1 VTAITEASIAD
12 AKLLLVTNKGSS
24 GDTISHKTDVTVDL
38 TSTTAV
44 AADLKA
50 INGETTGLV
59 DASTVQT
66 ITALAAAD
74 YALVGGASATGNAVK
89 TKSNVAVTFDD
100 AISAANVNTVRG
112 LTGGVVTATVTAGTA
127 ADLVTGLSNS
137 GEDALTLSLT
147 AATQAADKINTL
159 NGLTSV
165 PIVASAATKIT
176 GLAADI
182 NTVLTA
188 VTAGTVGAL
197 KTGVEIDV
205 SAGSVAMAH
214 LKAIEAATTGFV
226 DASLVTGI
234 TAASIDD
241 AKLLLVTNKG
251 SSGDAISHKSSVTV
265 DLTSTTAVAA
275 DLKAIDGETT
285 GLVDASTVQTI
296 TALAAADYALVGG
309 TLASGNAVK
318 TKSDV
323 AVTFDDAISA
333 ANVDTVRGLTE
344 GVVTAT
350 VTAGTAADLVTALTN
365 TGVDA
370 LTLSLTAAT
379 QAADKINTLNGL
391 TSAPIVANL
400 ATEITGTA
408 TNIATLLGAVTAGT
422 VGALKT
428 DVALTASAANNTEAT
443 SIFAATTT
451 GVTTVALAS
460 YSAGATFALRAGDKI
475 DLTAFSSGLTGTAD
489 AAADGTISADD
500 GWDLVGNVLYF
511 DATTAAGHGTIGSIT
526 ITGTAGTPT
535 MAAGVFT
542 F

>member
-1 VTAITEASIAD
+1 VN
-12 AKLLLVTNKGSS
+12 L
-24 GDTISHKTDVTVDL
+24 KTLDG
-38 TSTTAV
+38 
-44 AADLKA
+44 K
-50 INGETTGLV
+50 TTGLV
-59 DASTVQT
+59 DASAVSAINT
-66 ITALAAAD
+66 LAAAD
-74 YALVGGASATGNAVK
+74 FALVGGSSATG
-89 TKSNVAVTFDD
+89 D
-100 AISAANVNTVRG
+100 
-112 LTGGVVTATVTAGTA
+112 
-127 ADLVTGLSNS
+127 
-137 GEDALTLSLT
+137 
-147 AATQAADKINTL
+147 
-159 NGLTSV
+159 
-165 PIVASAATKIT
+165 
-176 GLAADI
+176 
-182 NTVLTA
+182 
-188 VTAGTVGAL
+188 
-197 KTGVEIDV
+197 
-205 SAGSVAMAH
+205 
-214 LKAIEAATTGFV
+214 
-226 DASLVTGI
+226 
-234 TAASIDD
+234 
-241 AKLLLVTNKG
+241 
-251 SSGDAISHKSSVTV
+251 
-265 DLTSTTAVAA
+265 
-275 DLKAIDGETT
+275 
-285 GLVDASTVQTI
+285 
-296 TALAAADYALVGG
+296 
-309 TLASGNAVK
+309 AVK

-323 AVTFDDAISA
+323 AVTFSDAISA
-333 ANVDTVRGLTE
+333 ANVDTVRGLTG

-535 MAAGVFT
+535 MAGGVFT

>member
-1 VTAITEASIAD
+1 
-12 AKLLLVTNKGSS
+12 
-24 GDTISHKTDVTVDL
+24 
-38 TSTTAV
+38 
-44 AADLKA
+44 
-50 INGETTGLV
+50 
-59 DASTVQT
+59 
-66 ITALAAAD
+66 
-74 YALVGGASATGNAVK
+74 
-89 TKSNVAVTFDD
+89 
-100 AISAANVNTVRG
+100 
-112 LTGGVVTATVTAGTA
+112 LTG
-127 ADLVTGLSNS
+127 
-137 GEDALTLSLT
+137 
-147 AATQAADKINTL
+147 
-159 NGLTSV
+159 
-165 PIVASAATKIT
+165 
-176 GLAADI
+176 
-182 NTVLTA
+182 
-188 VTAGTVGAL
+188 
-197 KTGVEIDV
+197 
-205 SAGSVAMAH
+205 
-214 LKAIEAATTGFV
+214 
-226 DASLVTGI
+226 
-234 TAASIDD
+234 
-241 AKLLLVTNKG
+241 
-251 SSGDAISHKSSVTV
+251 
-265 DLTSTTAVAA
+265 
-275 DLKAIDGETT
+275 
-285 GLVDASTVQTI
+285 
-296 TALAAADYALVGG
+296 
-309 TLASGNAVK
+309 
-318 TKSDV
+318 
-323 AVTFDDAISA
+323 
-333 ANVDTVRGLTE
+333 